1 MKVNIQART
10 KWTILVKLAKN
21 QILQPMRVTP
31 IEAGV
36 VVLHL
41 LVAEDP
47 GGLRG
52 TSSSG
57 GVNRDKDLQE
67 RRVEDTITT
76 IVIIGEVRRE
86 ETHHGGVRRK
96 EIHYHMINREA
107 IAKMI
112 AARKMFQMRRRELLV
127 AIWLVITK
135 ITQMVIHR

>member
-1 MKVNIQART
+1 MKVNVQARR

-21 QILQPMRVTP
+21 QILQPMKVTP

-47 GGLRG
+47 RGLRG

-96 EIHYHMINREA
+96 ETHYHVINREA
-107 IAKMI
+107 KAKMI
-112 AARKMFQMRRRELLV
+112 AARKTF
-127 AIWLVITK
+127 
-135 ITQMVIHR
+135 